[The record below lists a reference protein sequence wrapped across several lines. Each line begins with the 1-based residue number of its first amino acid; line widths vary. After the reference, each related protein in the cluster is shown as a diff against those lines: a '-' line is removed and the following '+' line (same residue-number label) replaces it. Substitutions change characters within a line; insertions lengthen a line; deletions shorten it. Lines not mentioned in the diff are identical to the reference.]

1 MKIRSQLL
9 LMAAAILIP
18 VIAVSGMAL
27 KKIREAGQQAEL
39 RGLSETARSTAL
51 IVDREV
57 QGSLSALKALG
68 SSPNL
73 ESRDF
78 EAFYRQAAAFNQQGD
93 SWTVLFDDKGREL
106 VNTAVPYGAVLPLFP
121 VRADMVRNV
130 LSSQKAMT
138 TDLQAGAV
146 TGKLLTAVNIPAT
159 AAGGTSFVVA
169 QVFTVDYWKKEA
181 FQANLPAEWIT
192 GVIDRKGLFIAR
204 SFRADELVGQPG
216 VPGLLA
222 ATQASKEG
230 VLRYISLEDVDS
242 YKAYTHSE
250 LTGWTVSV
258 SAPVSAINE
267 AANRAVWLAVAGM
280 LAAFAVAALA
290 VAVFGRRFIRA
301 IKGASQSAMALG
313 RGQQPDVEQNGI
325 EEIDALNHELVG
337 AGALLDAERKFRRAA
352 EADRE
357 RLLRN
362 ETMTREAAQA
372 QNETKD
378 AFLAMLGHELRNP
391 LAAIAGATALLARTG
406 LDTPGAERCLAI
418 IIRQNHHL
426 HHIVND
432 LLDVSRLM
440 AGKIALG
447 KEPLDMADCVG
458 QCVEAL
464 RPTELARGHSITVHA
479 SSAWF
484 SGDAVRMDQILNNLL
499 TNALKFS
506 EPGGEVRVTVSE
518 VADKT
523 VVTVQDAGGGMAP
536 ELLARV
542 FEPFV
547 QGPAPAN
554 RLQSGLGIGLA
565 LVRQLVRL
573 HGGDIEAVS
582 EGVCKGSTFSFWVP
596 AIAAVATV
604 SATAQSPQTSYLAA
618 DAPRQRKLVYVEDN
632 ADARTM
638 MAELLRMLDYEV
650 TEVEDGASALP
661 AVLAMQ
667 PDAVIIDIG
676 LPDMDGYEVARRL
689 RADPLTLS
697 IPLIALTGFGQL
709 RDMQAA
715 TLAGF
720 NAHLAK
726 PASSAAIAKTVEEVI
741 VGNKVFKS

>member
-27 KKIREAGQQAEL
+27 KKIRDAGQQAEL
-39 RGLSETARSTAL
+39 RGLSETAHSTAL
-51 IVDREV
+51 IVDREI
-57 QGSLSALKALG
+57 QGSLSALKVLG
-68 SSPNL
+68 NSANL
-73 ESRDF
+73 ESRNF
-78 EAFYRQAAAFNQQGD
+78 KAFYQQAAAFYQQGD
-93 SWTVLFDDKGREL
+93 SWIVLFDDKGVEL
-106 VNTAVPYGAVLPLFP
+106 VNTAVPYDTVLPLFP
-121 VRADMVRNV
+121 IRADMVKNV
-130 LSSQKAMT
+130 LSSQKPLT
-138 TDLQAGAV
+138 TDVELGTV
-146 TGKLLTAVNIPAT
+146 TGKMITAVNFPAA
-159 AAGGTSFVVA
+159 AAGGRSFVVA
-169 QVFTVDYWKKEA
+169 QVFSVDYWKKQA
-181 FQANLPAEWIT
+181 LQANLHSDWIT
-192 GVIDRKGLFIAR
+192 GVIDCNGLFIAR
-204 SFRADELVGQPG
+204 SFRADELVGKPG
-216 VPGLLA
+216 IPGIVA
-222 ATQASKEG
+222 VSQASKEG
-230 VLRYISLEDVDS
+230 IVRYSSMEGVDS

-250 LTGWTVSV
+250 LTGWTIGV
-258 SAPVSAINE
+258 SAPVNSINGT
-267 AANRAVWLAVAGM
+267 ANRAVWLAVAGM
-280 LAAFAVAALA
+280 MAAFAVAALA

-301 IKGASQSAMALG
+301 IKGASRTAMALG
-313 RGQQPDVEQNGI
+313 RGQQPDVERTGI

-337 AGALLDAERKFRRAA
+337 AGALLEAERKFRRTA

-362 ETMTREAAQA
+362 ETMAREAAQA

-406 LDTPGAERCLAI
+406 LDTPGAERCIAI
-418 IIRQNHHL
+418 INRQNHHL
-426 HHIVND
+426 QHIVND

-447 KEPLDMADCVG
+447 KEPLDMADCVN

-464 RPTELARGHSITVHA
+464 RPTELAKGYSITVHA
-479 SSAWF
+479 SCAWF
-484 SGDAVRMDQILNNLL
+484 RGDAVRMDQILNNLL

-506 EPGGEVRVTVSE
+506 EPGSEVRVTVSE
-518 VADKT
+518 VADRT
-523 VVTVQDAGGGMAP
+523 VVTVQDAGAGMAP

-573 HGGDIEAVS
+573 HGGDIEAAS
-582 EGVCKGSTFSFWVP
+582 EGTGKGSTFSFWVP
-596 AIAAVATV
+596 AIAAVAT
-604 SATAQSPQTSYLAA
+604 AAAQIPETSCLAA
-618 DAPRQRKLVYVEDN
+618 NAPRQRKLVYVEDN

-638 MAELLRMLDYEV
+638 MAELLRLLDYEV